1 MNRLIFRSSSRMS
14 FQSATAVR
22 SRLPTYNKIPVDLAT
37 EAKLL
42 NFNQL
47 ATFDLRNAFSAV
59 EAAKNK
65 KVQIKFGR
73 TNMFVKKC
81 LFCSL
86 TSVEYTNQFS
96 HKVLLSFYS
105 FQVIEQLNSDSW
117 IVRRGPPRLVQ
128 EIRRLPFRSYILCR
142 RARHNCWLCGFLR
155 VSCCFRKQVSRK
167 RNQTRL
173 CQSASLVSNSSCA
186 ELNPT
191 WIVSILHSATCRNEY
206 EYHRQRSA
214 KAIPRFF

>member
-47 ATFDLRNAFSAV
+47 ATFDLRNAVSAV

-73 TNMFVKKC
+73 TNMFVKKI

-86 TSVEYTNQFS
+86 TSVDNTNQFS
-96 HKVLLSFYS
+96 HKELLSFFS
-105 FQVIEQLNSDSW
+105 VS
-117 IVRRGPPRLVQ
+117 
-128 EIRRLPFRSYILCR
+128 SY
-142 RARHNCWLCGFLR
+142 
-155 VSCCFRKQVSRK
+155 
-167 RNQTRL
+167 
-173 CQSASLVSNSSCA
+173 
-186 ELNPT
+186 
-191 WIVSILHSATCRNEY
+191 
-206 EYHRQRSA
+206 
-214 KAIPRFF
+214 